1 MPWAVASQELY
12 CSDSQA
18 ERFLNEAVK
27 GDLFTFGWVA
37 YEA

>member
-27 GDLFTFGWVA
+27 RRSIYLWQGGM
-37 YEA
+37 